1 MAHLNIVKLEPDGFT
16 CRVMIKKK
24 LEKEKEFHMA
34 SSSGKERHVVYV
46 KQGER
51 RGGVERPDPPAGH
64 SADAGFER
72 SSSSALWPLRSLC
85 SRQTAPRVQQAISAS
100 PSSPRTSRSPPS
112 PPPRPRW
119 DPTRCA
125 GSRWRLPRPHAL
137 AHRVASL

>member
-64 SADAGFER
+64 SA
-72 SSSSALWPLRSLC
+72 SSSALWPLRGLC
-85 SRQTAPRVQQAISAS
+85 SRRRSAPRI
-100 PSSPRTSRSPPS
+100 RTPP
-112 PPPRPRW
+112 
-119 DPTRCA
+119 
-125 GSRWRLPRPHAL
+125 
-137 AHRVASL
+137 